1 MSIATVARQSG
12 CQYYQ
17 NDFRQTDSQSRA
29 GSRVGQQLRE
39 DTSID
44 MSRVQNFD
52 DYFHINQVSV
62 KTKSNKKRLENDQIK
77 KTARGGGTKPN
88 IVIRC
93 FVLLKPDSMGRWTYM
108 DI

>member
-52 DYFHINQVSV
+52 DYFHIN
-62 KTKSNKKRLENDQIK
+62 
-77 KTARGGGTKPN
+77 
-88 IVIRC
+88 
-93 FVLLKPDSMGRWTYM
+93 
-108 DI
+108 